1 MEYSYLKKAKE
12 KRLFYRFRLSK
23 KKSAP
28 LDANIKLKQEEER
41 KLNLDPQPFLRLL
54 VVSFT

>member
-28 LDANIKLKQEEER
+28 LDANIKLKQEER